1 MTDWATVAVTF
12 AERLR
17 QAGLP
22 VATQQAARFADALAV
37 QAPEQ
42 RTGLYWTARVTLVA
56 DRDDLAVFDTV
67 FDRVFGGRSH
77 PAEARGPSARPPT
90 TAPARRPPATQH
102 THRLPATLPSCRP
115 PDRSPATPA
124 ELAEEAAARPG
135 AAYPPNAFR
144 EGADET
150 PGDEPATTAASR
162 EERLAHTDFAALDPA
177 ELAGLYQL
185 MAALRVAPPLR
196 PGRRTRTRRRG
207 ERTDVRATLARARRS
222 GGDPVTLWRR
232 RSQLRRRR
240 VVLLCDIS
248 GSMQPYAR
256 AYLQFAHATV
266 GGTRAEVFTFATRL
280 TRLTRILAT
289 TRHPGEALARAGTQA
304 PDWHGGTR
312 IGEALKEF
320 LDVHGRRGVARGAV
334 VVVLSDGWER
344 DDPALLGE
352 QMARL
357 RRLAHRIV
365 WVNPRRA
372 DPRYQ
377 PLTGG
382 MTAALPFCDA
392 LLSGHSVAALAD
404 VAAALGRDGPA
415 RVSGFAPWR

>member
-1 MTDWATVAVTF
+1 MPDWATVAVTF
-12 AERLR
+12 VGRLR
-17 QAGLP
+17 DAGLP
-22 VATQQAARFADALAV
+22 VAAQHAARFADALAL
-37 QAPEQ
+37 QAPE
-42 RTGLYWTARVTLVA
+42 RVSELYWTARVTLVTNREDVA
-56 DRDDLAVFDTV
+56 AFEAVFGA
-67 FDRVFGGRSH
+67 VFGGLAD
-77 PAEARGPSARPPT
+77 PADVRGQVASPPT
-90 TAPARRPPATQH
+90 DTPARRLPTTPPTRQPPAASLG
-102 THRLPATLPSCRP
+102 RSAPDP
-115 PDRSPATPA
+115 PGP
-124 ELAEEAAARPG
+124 EGEVAARRV
-135 AAYPPNAFR
+135 AL
-144 EGADET
+144 
-150 PGDEPATTAASR
+150 GDGVQERPDGEVDAGPASR

-177 ELAGLYQL
+177 ELAELHRL
-185 MAALRVAPPLR
+185 MAALRVARPLR
-196 PGRRTRTRRRG
+196 PGRRTCTRRRG
-207 ERTDVRATLARARRS
+207 KRLDVRATLARARRS

-232 RSQLRRRR
+232 RSRPRRRR

-256 AYLQFAHATV
+256 AYLQFAHATA

-280 TRLTRILAT
+280 TRLTRALAT
-289 TRHPGEALARAGTQA
+289 RRPAEALARAGTQA

-320 LDVHGRRGVARGAV
+320 LDGYGRRGLARGAV

-357 RRLAHRIV
+357 RRLAHRIL

-392 LLSGHSVAALAD
+392 LLSGHSLAALAD
-404 VAAALGRDGPA
+404 VAAALDQPTR
-415 RVSGFAPWR
+415 